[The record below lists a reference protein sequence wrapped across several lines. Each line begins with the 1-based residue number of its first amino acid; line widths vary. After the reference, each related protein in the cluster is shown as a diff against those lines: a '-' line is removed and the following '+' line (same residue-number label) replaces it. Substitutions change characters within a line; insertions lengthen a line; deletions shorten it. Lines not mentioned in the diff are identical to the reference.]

1 MLESKRKKTNLSP
14 HNPGLLVCK
23 SGKAFHVF
31 IKIRLKS
38 HMVGSGQDAE
48 DPDLSDIR
56 RALLRIPS
64 EDDDICLMQVA
75 PKLETAK

>member
-1 MLESKRKKTNLSP
+1 
-14 HNPGLLVCK
+14 
-23 SGKAFHVF
+23 
-31 IKIRLKS
+31 
-38 HMVGSGQDAE
+38 MVGSGQDAE

-56 RALLRIPS
+56 RALLKIPS